1 MDSIKAEIANLI
13 RGKSDDEIFAIIS
26 NLYQGGHGLVTK
38 PVVSQA
44 PRKPRVVTPKPRGAQ
59 VLHVPNGDASGMVYK
74 AIDGMPGTTITTVT
88 DMTRLPRAEVKKVI
102 GILKEEGKVFQAGER
117 RYTRYA
123 TSQSA
128 AERASNLAQNAVKK

>member
-1 MDSIKAEIANLI
+1 MNSIKAEIANLI

-44 PRKPRVVTPKPRGAQ
+44 PRKPRVATPKPRGAR
-59 VLHVPNGDASGMVYK
+59 VPNGDASGMVYK

>member
-1 MDSIKAEIANLI
+1 MNSIKAEIANLI

-44 PRKPRVVTPKPRGAQ
+44 PRKPRVSAAKPRGAR
-59 VLHVPNGDASGMVYK
+59 VPNGDASGMVYK

-128 AERASNLAQNAVKK
+128 AERASKLAQGAVKK